1 METNMKLA
9 LNTLVYEVG
18 NKGPDES
25 LRSAV
30 KFGFKYIEYAGIRKG
45 NPATMDNST
54 RKETIKIVKD
64 NGLVSSQMLLVAT
77 RDTAHPD
84 PKKRDAVFD
93 YMKKCADLQME
104 FGGRQLL
111 VCWGGGLY
119 ELGVSPEQSWI
130 YMLENVGR
138 FAEWCLERDLLVG
151 FELDPH
157 VYFIVNNTSKLA
169 KVVEDLGLPNVYPNI
184 DVGHLVITREG
195 PESLEKLKS
204 RLLHVH
210 LSETESFAH
219 TNSILGTGAVDFKS
233 YVDKL
238 LELGIEENCKKWGEP
253 CVAGIEMGSE
263 ASGGFVDDPDGWV
276 QQSLDYLAGIM
287 PYLTK

>member
-1 METNMKLA
+1 MKLA

-18 NKGPDES
+18 NRGPEES

-30 KFGFKYIEYAGIRKG
+30 KFGFRYIEYAGIRKG
-45 NPATMDNST
+45 NPLTMT
-54 RKETIKIVKD
+54 AAQKKEAVRIVKD
-64 NGLVSSQMLLVAT
+64 NGLVSSQMLMVAT
-77 RDTAHPD
+77 KDSAHPD
-84 PKKRDAVFD
+84 PKKRDAVFE
-93 YMKKCADLQME
+93 YMKHCADFQME
-104 FGGRQLL
+104 LGGRQLL

-119 ELGVSPEQSWI
+119 ELGVNPELSWQ

-138 FAEWCLERDLLVG
+138 FAEWCLDKNLLVG

-157 VYFIVNNTSKLA
+157 VYFIVNNTWKLA
-169 KVVEDLGLPNVYPNI
+169 KVVEDLGLPNVYPNV
-184 DVGHLVITREG
+184 DVGHLVITRED
-195 PESLEKLKS
+195 PSSLEKLKS

-219 TNSILGTGAVDFKS
+219 TNSILGTGAVDFKA

-238 LELGIEENCKKWGEP
+238 LDLGIEENCKKYGEP

-263 ASGGFVDDPDGWV
+263 ASGGFVEDPDRWV
-276 QQSLDYLAGIM
+276 TESLEYLSRAV
-287 PYLTK
+287 PYLER

>member
-1 METNMKLA
+1 MKLA

-25 LRSAV
+25 LRSAA
-30 KFGFKYIEYAGIRKG
+30 KFGFRYIEYAGIRKG
-45 NPATMDNST
+45 NPATMT
-54 RKETIKIVKD
+54 KEQKREAVRIVKD
-64 NGLVSSQMLLVAT
+64 NGLVSSQMLMVAT
-77 RDTAHPD
+77 KDTAHPD
-84 PKKRDAVFD
+84 RKKRDAVFE
-93 YMKKCADLQME
+93 YMKQCADFQME
-104 FGGRQLL
+104 LGGRQLL

-119 ELGVSPEQSWI
+119 ELGVSPEQSWL

-138 FAEWCLERDLLVG
+138 FARWCLDKDLLVG

-157 VYFIVNNTSKLA
+157 VYFIVNSTSKLA
-169 KVVEDLGLPNVYPNI
+169 KVVEDLALPNVYPNV
-184 DVGHLVITREG
+184 DVGHLVINREEPG
-195 PESLEKLKS
+195 SLEKLKS

-219 TNSILGTGAVDFKS
+219 TNSILGTGAVDFKA

-238 LELGIEENCKKWGEP
+238 LELGIEENCVRYGEP

-276 QQSLDYLAGIM
+276 KQSLDYLSEIM
-287 PYLTK
+287 PYLEK

>member
-1 METNMKLA
+1 MKLA

-25 LRSAV
+25 LRSAA
-30 KFGFKYIEYAGIRKG
+30 KFGFRYIEYAGIRKG
-45 NPATMDNST
+45 NPATMT
-54 RKETIKIVKD
+54 KEQKREAVRIVKD
-64 NGLVSSQMLLVAT
+64 NGLVSSQMLMVAT
-77 RDTAHPD
+77 KDTAHPD
-84 PKKRDAVFD
+84 RKKRDAVFE
-93 YMKKCADLQME
+93 YMKQCADFQME
-104 FGGRQLL
+104 LGGRQLL

-119 ELGVSPEQSWI
+119 ELGVSPEQSWL

-138 FAEWCLERDLLVG
+138 FARWCLDKDLLVG

-157 VYFIVNNTSKLA
+157 VYFIVNSTSKLA
-169 KVVEDLGLPNVYPNI
+169 KVVEDLALPNVYPNV
-184 DVGHLVITREG
+184 DVGHLVINREEPG
-195 PESLEKLKS
+195 SLEKLKS

-210 LSETESFAH
+210 MSETESFAH
-219 TNSILGTGAVDFKS
+219 TNSILGTGAVDFKA

-238 LELGIEENCKKWGEP
+238 LELGIEENCVRYGEP

-276 QQSLDYLAGIM
+276 KQSLDYLSEIM
-287 PYLTK
+287 PYLEK

>member
-1 METNMKLA
+1 MKLA

-18 NKGPDES
+18 NRGPEES

-45 NPATMDNST
+45 NPATMSASQK
-54 RKETIKIVKD
+54 KEAVRIVKD
-64 NGLVSSQMLLVAT
+64 NGLVSSQMLMVAT
-77 RDTAHPD
+77 KDSAHPD
-84 PKKRDAVFD
+84 PKRRDAVFE
-93 YMKKCADLQME
+93 YMKQCADFQME
-104 FGGRQLL
+104 LGGRQLL

-119 ELGVSPEQSWI
+119 ELGTTPEQSWL
-130 YMLENVGR
+130 YMLDNVGR
-138 FAEWCLERDLLVG
+138 FAQWCLDKDLLVG

-157 VYFIVNNTSKLA
+157 VYFIVNSTDKLA
-169 KVVEDLGLPNVYPNI
+169 KVVQDLGLPNVYPNV
-184 DVGHLVITREG
+184 DVGHLVITREE
-195 PESLEKLKS
+195 PQCLEKLKS

-219 TNSILGTGAVDFKS
+219 TNSILGTGAVDFKA

-238 LELGIEENCKKWGEP
+238 LELGIEENCMKYGEP

-263 ASGGFVDDPDGWV
+263 ASGGFVEDPDRWV
-276 QQSLDYLAGIM
+276 KESLDYLGQIL
-287 PYLTK
+287 PDLTR

>member
-1 METNMKLA
+1 MKLA

-18 NKGPDES
+18 NRGPEES
-25 LRSAV
+25 LRSAA

-45 NPATMDNST
+45 NPATMSQEQK
-54 RKETIKIVKD
+54 KEAVRIVKD
-64 NGLVSSQMLLVAT
+64 NGIHSTQMLMVAT
-77 RDTAHPD
+77 KDTAHPD
-84 PKKRDAVFD
+84 PKKRDVVFE
-93 YMKKCADLQME
+93 YMKQCADFQME
-104 FGGRQLL
+104 LGGRQLL

-119 ELGVSPEQSWI
+119 ELGTSPEQSWL

-138 FAEWCLERDLLVG
+138 FAEWCLDKDLLVG

-157 VYFIVNNTSKLA
+157 VYFIVNSTCKLA
-169 KVVEDLGLPNVYPNI
+169 KVVEDLALPNVYPNV
-184 DVGHLVITREG
+184 DVGHLVITREE

-219 TNSILGTGAVDFKS
+219 TNSILGTGAVDFKV

-238 LELGIEENCKKWGEP
+238 LELGIEENCKKFGEP

-263 ASGGFVDDPDGWV
+263 ASGGFVDDPDAWV
-276 QQSLDYLAGIM
+276 KQSLDYLKEIM
-287 PYLTK
+287 PYLER